1 MNGDTRVRV
10 YNRCK
15 HDIGVYVSNGQ
26 QSINIK
32 AGNAPVSL
40 AVNDVLYIE
49 GICNRKK
56 YFSSGMLVIESNDGK
71 PLTLEDIGGFTDQ
84 SAEVHHEAKEIEANL
99 KKSLNAFK
107 AWISGIED
115 PVELHEIWEVGKK
128 MDLPASKL
136 KILSSKMPNRDLLD
150 EEVSEE

>member
-84 SAEVHHEAKEIEANL
+84 SAEVHHETKEIEANL
-99 KKSLNAFK
+99 KKSLSAFK
-107 AWISGIED
+107 TWISGIED